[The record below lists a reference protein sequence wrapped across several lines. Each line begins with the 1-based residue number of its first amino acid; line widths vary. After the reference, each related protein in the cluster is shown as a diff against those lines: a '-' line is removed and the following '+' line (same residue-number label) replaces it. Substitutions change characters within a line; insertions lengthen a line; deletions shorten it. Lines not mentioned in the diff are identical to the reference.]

1 VPGCLQVM
9 LAIPYDPAR
18 RVAVPLPG
26 GGSSTIGPMGDART
40 FVSTQV
46 GLSLL
51 AEVVGLD
58 LWDFLDQV
66 GGSIPG
72 TRLVSSPS
80 DADAAAPGLGRGQP
94 PPRPGRRASD
104 VVAAQVAAEAGNL
117 SELAE
122 CDDQLALLQAFA
134 AVMLPGAIETAAA
147 PYLAAAVESLLP
159 AADALAQAPA
169 AQWWWEPPDS
179 GSQRWLGGAGQQ
191 SARGAA
197 LTAALQ
203 AQGDADAEE
212 ESRTAREWP
221 WTPNQDAV
229 YSGTWWSPPL
239 GSGVFTSTGPV
250 GPLPAA
256 EAGCELDGAGEERF
270 ELWDVGIS
278 SGARI
283 WNITSPDDWGRLV
296 ARYPRDV
303 TASRRHDWFR
313 FTGRDGTWLLP
324 DWPRAASD
332 WDGVHLSIAG
342 YISATGLAIPAGDA
356 ATVLAGW
363 GPDQTLWL
371 NDVFTSVNWAGTWTG
386 TPGPE
391 AFPEA
396 PLPWL
401 GPR

>member
-1 VPGCLQVM
+1 
-9 LAIPYDPAR
+9 
-18 RVAVPLPG
+18 
-26 GGSSTIGPMGDART
+26 MGDART

-80 DADAAAPGLGRGQP
+80 DAAAPGPGHGQP
-94 PPRPGRRASD
+94 PPRPRVRAAD
-104 VVAAQVAAEAGNL
+104 LVAAHVAAEAGNL
-117 SELAE
+117 RELAE
-122 CDDQLALLQAFA
+122 CDDLLALLQAFA

-147 PYLAAAVESLLP
+147 PYLATAVESLRP
-159 AADALAQAPA
+159 AADALALAPA
-169 AQWWWEPPDS
+169 AQWWWEPPGR
-179 GSQRWLGGAGQQ
+179 GSQRWLGGAGQP
-191 SARGAA
+191 ARGAA
-197 LTAALQ
+197 LTAALR
-203 AQGDADAEE
+203 AQDDADAEE
-212 ESRTAREWP
+212 EDRAARDRPWP
-221 WTPNQDAV
+221 PNHDTV

-239 GSGVFTSTGPV
+239 GGGVFTSTGPV
-250 GPLPAA
+250 GPLPAV

-270 ELWDVGIS
+270 ELWDVAIS

-283 WNITSPDDWGRLV
+283 WNITSPEDWGRLV

-324 DWPRAASD
+324 DWRRAASD

-342 YISATGLAIPAGDA
+342 YISATGPAIPAGDA

-371 NDVFTSVNWAGTWTG
+371 NDVFTSVDRAGTWTG
-386 TPGPE
+386 TPGPD

>member
-1 VPGCLQVM
+1 
-9 LAIPYDPAR
+9 
-18 RVAVPLPG
+18 
-26 GGSSTIGPMGDART
+26 MGDART

-80 DADAAAPGLGRGQP
+80 DANANADAVAPGAGRGQP
-94 PPRPGRRASD
+94 PPRPGRRAAD
-104 VVAAQVAAEAGNL
+104 IVAAQVTTEAGNL

-169 AQWWWEPPDS
+169 AQWWWEPPDC
-179 GSQRWLGGAGQQ
+179 GRQRWLGGEGQP
-191 SARGAA
+191 ARGPA

-203 AQGDADAEE
+203 AQADADAEE
-212 ESRTAREWP
+212 EDR
-221 WTPNQDAV
+221 
-229 YSGTWWSPPL
+229 TWWSPPL
-239 GSGVFTSTGPV
+239 GGGVFTSTGPI
-250 GPLPAA
+250 GPLPAV

-270 ELWDVGIS
+270 ELWAVAIS
-278 SGARI
+278 SRARI
-283 WNITSPDDWGRLV
+283 WNITGPDDWGRLV

-303 TASRRHDWFR
+303 TASRRHDWSR

-342 YISATGLAIPAGDA
+342 YISATGRAITAGEA

-371 NDVFTSVNWAGTWTG
+371 NDVFASVDWVGTWTG

>member
-1 VPGCLQVM
+1 
-9 LAIPYDPAR
+9 
-18 RVAVPLPG
+18 
-26 GGSSTIGPMGDART
+26 MGDART

-58 LWDFLDQV
+58 LWDLLDQV

-80 DADAAAPGLGRGQP
+80 DAAAPGSGQGQP
-94 PPRPGRRASD
+94 PHPRVRAAD

-134 AVMLPGAIETAAA
+134 AVMLPGAIETAAT
-147 PYLAAAVESLLP
+147 PYLAAAVESLRP
-159 AADALAQAPA
+159 AADALARAPA
-169 AQWWWEPPDS
+169 TQWWWEPPER
-179 GSQRWLGGAGQQ
+179 GSQRWLGGGGQP
-191 SARGAA
+191 ARGAA
-197 LTAALQ
+197 LTAALR
-203 AQGDADAEE
+203 AQDEAGAEE
-212 ESRTAREWP
+212 EDRAARDRPWP
-221 WTPNQDAV
+221 PNRDTV

-239 GSGVFTSTGPV
+239 GGGVFTSTGPV
-250 GPLPAA
+250 GPLPAV
-256 EAGCELDGAGEERF
+256 EAGCELDGAGQERF
-270 ELWDVGIS
+270 ELWDVAIS

-313 FTGRDGTWLLP
+313 FTGRDGRWLLP
-324 DWPRAASD
+324 DWPRAAGD

-342 YISATGLAIPAGDA
+342 YISATGPAIPAGDA

-371 NDVFTSVNWAGTWTG
+371 NDVFTSVDRAGTWTG
-386 TPGPE
+386 TPGPD

>member
-1 VPGCLQVM
+1 
-9 LAIPYDPAR
+9 
-18 RVAVPLPG
+18 
-26 GGSSTIGPMGDART
+26 MGAMGEART

-66 GGSIPG
+66 GGSVSG
-72 TRLVSSPS
+72 TKLISSNA
-80 DADAAAPGLGRGQP
+80 DADAPGTGHGL
-94 PPRPGRRASD
+94 PPRPGRRAAD
-104 VVAAQVAAEAGNL
+104 VVAAQVAAEAGSL

-122 CDDQLALLQAFA
+122 CDDRLALLQAFA
-134 AVMLPGAIETAAA
+134 AVMLPGAIETAAV
-147 PYLAAAVESLLP
+147 PYLAAAVESLRP
-159 AADALAQAPA
+159 VADALALAPA
-169 AQWWWEPPDS
+169 AQWWWEPPDR
-179 GSQRWLGGAGQQ
+179 GGQRWLGGAGQP
-191 SARGAA
+191 ARGAA

-203 AQGDADAEE
+203 AQADTDAEE
-212 ESRTAREWP
+212 EDRTARDWP
-221 WTPNQDAV
+221 WPPTKDTE

-239 GSGVFTSTGPV
+239 GGGVFTSTGPV
-250 GPLPAA
+250 GPLPAV

-270 ELWDVGIS
+270 GVWDVAVS

-283 WNITSPDDWGRLV
+283 WNITGPDDWARLV
-296 ARYPRDV
+296 TRYPRDV
-303 TASRRHDWFR
+303 TVSRRPDWFR
-313 FTGRDGTWLLP
+313 FTGRDGRWLLP
-324 DWPRAASD
+324 NWPRAAAD

-342 YISATGLAIPAGDA
+342 YISATGLAIPAGEDA

-371 NDVFTSVNWAGTWTG
+371 NDVFTSVDRAGTWTG
-386 TPGPE
+386 TAGPD
-391 AFPEA
+391 ASPEA

>member
-1 VPGCLQVM
+1 MG
-9 LAIPYDPAR
+9 A
-18 RVAVPLPG
+18 
-26 GGSSTIGPMGDART
+26 MGDART
-40 FVSTQV
+40 FVSTPV

-66 GGSIPG
+66 GGSVPG
-72 TRLVSSPS
+72 IKLVSSPS
-80 DADAAAPGLGRGQP
+80 DAGAPGNGHGQP
-94 PPRPGRRASD
+94 PPGPGRPAAD
-104 VVAAQVAAEAGNL
+104 VVAAQVAAEAGSL
-117 SELAE
+117 LELAE
-122 CDDQLALLQAFA
+122 CDDRAALLQAFA
-134 AVMLPGAIETAAA
+134 AVMQPGAIGTAAA
-147 PYLAAAVESLLP
+147 PYLAAAADSLQP

-169 AQWWWEPPDS
+169 TQWWWQPPDR
-179 GSQRWLGGAGQQ
+179 GRQRWLGGAGQP
-191 SARGAA
+191 ARGAT

-203 AQGDADAEE
+203 AQADAEAE
-212 ESRTAREWP
+212 EEERTARDRPWP
-221 WTPNQDAV
+221 PTRDTV
-229 YSGTWWSPPL
+229 DSGTWWSPPL
-239 GSGVFTSTGPV
+239 GGGVFTSTGPV
-250 GPLPAA
+250 GPLPAV
-256 EAGCELDGAGEERF
+256 EVGCETDGAGQERF
-270 ELWDVGIS
+270 EVWDVAIS

-283 WNITSPDDWGRLV
+283 WNITGPDDWGRLV

-324 DWPRAASD
+324 DWRRAAGD

-356 ATVLAGW
+356 ATVLVGW

-371 NDVFTSVNWAGTWTG
+371 NDVFTNVDQAGSWTG
-386 TPGPE
+386 TPGPD